1 MKLHIHS
8 WLQSAIGGCRQYI
21 ITRMSPLI
29 PLGILLVGTGL
40 LFVSLSP
47 RFPYPAPVMLGASLL
62 ASLSVAAL
70 FFWLPAIATLSDWAP
85 ASLFPAG
92 LDFVVTPLRWL
103 LALSLMALTLAAAL
117 TGLARPGGPRI
128 TARGSML
135 LLTFGGLAA
144 LLADNVVTV
153 IMAWAG
159 LDFIYFLILILVARG
174 EGVQPQ
180 AVLHLTFNSLG
191 TLSLTAAAILIGPV
205 TSLSGL
211 MALPQ
216 TALLATLA
224 AAFRLGLFPLHLGL
238 PVDVDVRQ
246 GLGVLLRLIPP
257 LVAFAAVAELAQAG
271 FPESVRPWL
280 SVFGVAAMLV
290 GAAQLWI
297 SDATR
302 SGLTFIVVAQS
313 GLALLVGLWG
323 GAQAPLAVT
332 LQGCALVLGGGL
344 LYLSN
349 GFDDQ
354 QPFWAILSGV
364 GAAALLG
371 LPLTAGQA
379 ACAALYDVWISSGDW
394 RLWLAL
400 AGVLA
405 AQALLAGGLWRVIF
419 WPGDPIE
426 GGLPGRIGYGAGL
439 GLLAMLALGWG
450 LGLGGIAAWSAT
462 PAAQSWQA
470 GATENLL
477 AAALAL
483 AVAAVGFGLWRFEHV
498 ARPGTETA
506 GAWLMALL
514 RFDWLYRLAW
524 GVIRVVETVAFNV
537 AAVLEGEGALLWA
550 AAAVVAVVLVLVQ

>member
-1 MKLHIHS
+1 
-8 WLQSAIGGCRQYI
+8 
-21 ITRMSPLI
+21 MSPLI

-40 LFVSLSP
+40 LFICLSP
-47 RFPYPAPVMLGASLL
+47 RFQYPATVMLGVALP
-62 ASLSVAAL
+62 AGLSVAAL
-70 FFWLPAIATLSDWAP
+70 FFWLPAKATLSEWAP

-92 LDFVVTPLRWL
+92 LSLAVTPLRWL
-103 LALSLMALTLAAAL
+103 MALNLMALTLAAAL

-128 TARGSML
+128 IARGSML
-135 LLTFGGLAA
+135 LLTFGGLGA
-144 LLADNVVTV
+144 LFADNVITV

-191 TLSLTAAAILIGPV
+191 TLSLTAAAILISPIP
-205 TSLSGL
+205 SLSGL
-211 MALPQ
+211 MTLPQ

-238 PVDVDVRQ
+238 PVEVDVRQ

-280 SVFGVAAMLV
+280 TVFGIAAMLV
-290 GAAQLWI
+290 GAGQLWL
-297 SDATR
+297 SDVTR
-302 SGLTFIVVAQS
+302 SGLTFIVIAQS
-313 GLALLVGLWG
+313 GLALLLGLWG
-323 GAQAPLAVT
+323 GTQAPLAVT
-332 LQGCALVLGGGL
+332 LQGCALALGGGL

-354 QPFWAILSGV
+354 ERYWALFSGV

-371 LPLTAGQA
+371 LPLTAGWA
-379 ACAALYDVWISSGDW
+379 ACATLYGTWLLSEDPA
-394 RLWLAL
+394 LWLAL
-400 AGVLA
+400 AGVFV
-405 AQALLAGGLWRVIF
+405 AQILLAGGLWRVIF
-419 WPGDPIE
+419 WPGEPIE
-426 GGLPGRIGYGAGL
+426 GGPPGRIGYGLGL
-439 GLLAMLALGWG
+439 GLLAVLVLGLG
-450 LGLGGIAAWSAT
+450 IGLGGIATWSAT
-462 PAAQSWQA
+462 TPGQSWQP
-470 GATENLL
+470 GTPQSLL
-477 AAALAL
+477 TAVMAL
-483 AVAAVGFGLWRFEHV
+483 AVVAMGFGLWRFEHV

-506 GAWLMALL
+506 SAWLMALL

-524 GVIRVVETVAFNV
+524 SVIRVVETIAFNV

-550 AAAVVAVVLVLVQ
+550 AAFVVAVALVLMP